1 MNETQKMNIAVIG
14 AGSWGTAL
22 ADLLA
27 RKGHDVDLWVFEP
40 EVKAQIEQERENKVF
55 LPGVT
60 LSERLRPTNDLA
72 AAVAGKSLV
81 VVVVP
86 SHVMRVTAEKMAAAI
101 APDAIVVSAAKGI
114 ENDTFC
120 LMSDVLEQALP
131 PSMRER
137 IAALSGPSFAAEV
150 AQRVPTLVTVA
161 ARDANVAAIAQQA
174 FATSSFRVY
183 THDDMIGVQLGG
195 SMKNYIAIAAGM
207 IDGANLGLNIRAA
220 LITRGLA
227 EMQRLGVK
235 MGANPHTFSGLSG
248 LGDLV
253 LTCTGNLSRNHTV
266 GMKIG
271 QGMKLRDVLDGMRM
285 VAEGVKT
292 AHSVYHLSQ
301 KIGVEMPICEGVYHV
316 LFEDADFADE
326 LNILMTRRLK
336 DELE

>member
-1 MNETQKMNIAVIG
+1 MALRTPAEYRPHSARPQPALDYRGIHLDPQSQAV
-14 AGSWGTAL
+14 
-22 ADLLA
+22 
-27 RKGHDVDLWVFEP
+27 
-40 EVKAQIEQERENKVF
+40 
-55 LPGVT
+55 
-60 LSERLRPTNDLA
+60 
-72 AAVAGKSLV
+72 
-81 VVVVP
+81 
-86 SHVMRVTAEKMAAAI
+86 
-101 APDAIVVSAAKGI
+101 
-114 ENDTFC
+114 
-120 LMSDVLEQALP
+120 
-131 PSMRER
+131 
-137 IAALSGPSFAAEV
+137 SF
-150 AQRVPTLVTVA
+150 QG
-161 ARDANVAAIAQQA
+161 QG
-174 FATSSFRVY
+174 
-183 THDDMIGVQLGG
+183 IGVQLGG

-316 LFEDADFADE
+316 LFEDADFANE